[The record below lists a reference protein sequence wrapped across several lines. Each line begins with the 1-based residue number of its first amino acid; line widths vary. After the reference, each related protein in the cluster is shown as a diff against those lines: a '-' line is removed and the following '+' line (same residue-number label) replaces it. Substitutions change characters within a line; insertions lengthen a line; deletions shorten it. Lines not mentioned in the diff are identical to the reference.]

1 MNVVMSFWWVTSNH
15 QECSEKW
22 ERFLNDVCYV
32 TVVITWVW
40 WRWMKRWRC
49 WPYIDPTRI
58 CTVKCKRVMF
68 LSVYR
73 LTRYLSV
80 LCFACTVEKVT
91 SCTLT
96 ARLLAFCI
104 LGLFKY
110 ELEVWLLTGTLPN
123 LALCCLIAWLGGFL
137 STNKLKHPRAERQS
151 VENCKRRNLRLGWDS

>member
-1 MNVVMSFWWVTSNH
+1 MN
-15 QECSEKW
+15 EA
-22 ERFLNDVCYV
+22 
-32 TVVITWVW
+32 
-40 WRWMKRWRC
+40 MKMLT
-49 WPYIDPTRI
+49 YIDPTHI

-104 LGLFKY
+104 LGLFLNMNSKF
-110 ELEVWLLTGTLPN
+110 
-123 LALCCLIAWLGGFL
+123 GF
-137 STNKLKHPRAERQS
+137 
-151 VENCKRRNLRLGWDS
+151 